1 MVNLQMSC
9 NMVNLH
15 KCHAI
20 YIANIIV
27 NHEFGVLK
35 SLVIKYKLD
44 IYILKKKT
52 LIYHVMV
59 L

>member
-1 MVNLQMSC
+1 MSC